1 MKSNT
6 STEMHPDDDM
16 VGGSIAHYESV
27 GKEMAALV
35 EVAARDLG
43 LSAPH
48 ILELPCGYG
57 RVTRHL
63 VKLFPAERILA
74 CDIMVPAVEF
84 VATKF
89 GVKGHPAE
97 IPVNELTG
105 IATDN
110 FDIAVM
116 GSLITHLSA
125 VNSHTLLQHFS
136 RVVRPGGIA
145 IVTTHG
151 IRSRQLLG
159 DNDIY
164 EIGEQARQYLIQQY
178 DSGRFGFVNYL
189 PDHSF
194 EAKTVDYIGDSY
206 GISLIPDQWMTEISQ
221 TLGLN
226 IIKKIVGGWDNHQ
239 DVFFL
244 QKQNTI
250 LGHKFSL

>member
-1 MKSNT
+1 MKS
-6 STEMHPDDDM
+6 STPSEIHLDDDM
-16 VGGSIAHYESV
+16 FVGSIDHYESV

-35 EVAARDLG
+35 EVAARHLG
-43 LSAPH
+43 LAEPH
-48 ILELPCGYG
+48 ILELPFGYG

-63 VKLFPAERILA
+63 VKVFPAERILA

-84 VATKF
+84 VASKF

-97 IPVNELTG
+97 APVNELTG
-105 IATDN
+105 IATN
-110 FDIAVM
+110 TFDVAVM

-125 VNSHTLLQHFS
+125 TNSRTLLQHFS
-136 RVVRPGGIA
+136 RVLKPGGIA

-159 DNDIY
+159 DKDVY
-164 EIGEQARQYLIQQY
+164 QVGEEARQHLIQQY

-206 GISLIPDQWMTEISQ
+206 GISLIPDHWISEISQ

-226 IIKKIVGGWDNHQ
+226 IIKSMVGGWDNHQ

-244 QKQNTI
+244 QKQ
-250 LGHKFSL
+250 

>member
-1 MKSNT
+1 MKPDT
-6 STEMHPDDDM
+6 PGDIHPDDDM
-16 VGGSIAHYESV
+16 FGGSIDHYESV

-43 LSAPH
+43 LSAPR

-74 CDIMVPAVEF
+74 CDIMLPAVEF

-97 IPVNELTG
+97 TTGNDLTG
-105 IATDN
+105 ISTGT

-125 VNSHTLLQHFS
+125 ANSRTLLQNFS
-136 RVVRPGGIA
+136 RVMKSGGIA

-159 DNDIY
+159 EKDVY
-164 EIGEQARQYLIQQY
+164 QVGEEARQNLIQQY
-178 DSGRFGFVNYL
+178 DNGRFGFVNYL

-206 GISLIPDQWMTEISQ
+206 GISMIPDQWITEISQ
-221 TLGLN
+221 TFGLN

-244 QKQNTI
+244 QKQ
-250 LGHKFSL
+250 

>member
-1 MKSNT
+1 MKSDT
-6 STEMHPDDDM
+6 PSDIHPDDDM
-16 VGGSIAHYESV
+16 FSGSLDHYESV
-27 GKEMAALV
+27 GKEMADLV
-35 EVAARDLG
+35 EVAAHDLG

-105 IATDN
+105 IETDT

-125 VNSHTLLQHFS
+125 ANSHTLLQNFS
-136 RVVRPGGIA
+136 RVMKSGGIA
-145 IVTTHG
+145 IITTHG

-159 DNDIY
+159 EKDVY
-164 EIGEQARQYLIQQY
+164 QVGEEARQHLVQQY
-178 DSGRFGFVNYL
+178 DNSRFGFVNYL

-244 QKQNTI
+244 QKQ
-250 LGHKFSL
+250 